1 MRSLDEL
8 LETNDPAIV
17 QIKLW
22 LASADNHYE
31 VLSPSQVRGKV
42 LHELQ
47 VTARSTL
54 GSVAYET
61 GGLLVDHGWLRFL
74 GSGHS
79 KLPRSVTDWNRRRSE
94 GFLLI
99 ADDAVG
105 GFFAINGGALGDN
118 VGNIYYWPPDRLDWQ
133 DLGLGYTDLLQWS
146 LTSRLADFYMDL
158 RWSTWPTDLAQLA
171 GDHCI
176 AFFPFLWT
184 REGSLADSHRRPV
197 PVAEAF
203 DLKVDIVRQLTT
215 SAKEG

>member
-1 MRSLDEL
+1 
-8 LETNDPAIV
+8 V

-22 LASADNHYE
+22 AASAENRCE
-31 VLSPSQVRGKV
+31 ILSPSEASGKV
-42 LHELQ
+42 LHDLQ
-47 VTARSTL
+47 VSTRSTL

-61 GGLLVDHGWLRFL
+61 GGILIDHGWLRFL
-74 GSGHS
+74 GSGYS
-79 KLPRSVTDWNRRRSE
+79 KLPRSVTDWNRGRSE

-158 RWSTWPTDLAQLA
+158 RWSTGQTDLAQLA

-176 AFFPFLWT
+176 AFYPFLWT
-184 REGSLADSHRRPV
+184 REGSLADSHRRAV

-203 DLKVDIVRQLTT
+203 DLKVDIVRQFAT
-215 SAKEG
+215 SAKEV